1 MKSEMIG
8 VSMPRE
14 MYEIIC
20 KLAKQNELTKAAQTR
35 IFPVRTAFSS
45 FHTNIF
51 IFLHSSAL
59 MAMPAEL
66 RRLKYFRL

>member
-20 KLAKQNELTKAAQTR
+20 KLAKQNSLTKAAQTR
-35 IFPVRTAFSS
+35 ILIKKGLE
-45 FHTNIF
+45 HNG
-51 IFLHSSAL
+51 
-59 MAMPAEL
+59 
-66 RRLKYFRL
+66 

>member
-20 KLAKQNELTKAAQTR
+20 KLAKQNSRTKAAQTR
-35 IFPVRTAFSS
+35 ILIKKGLE
-45 FHTNIF
+45 NNG
-51 IFLHSSAL
+51 
-59 MAMPAEL
+59 
-66 RRLKYFRL
+66 